1 MSKAHAILI
10 SLLLGVAVVLG
21 AFAAVRT
28 TSLGAA
34 QSSVSAKSI
43 AVRQQRLNNVE
54 AQLRR
59 SLARRP
65 PALPATS
72 SASVGIAPRVTYVRA
87 PSIAASSSI
96 SDEHGDSYG
105 EDEGYEDESD
115 D

>member
-28 TSLGAA
+28 TSVAA
-34 QSSVSAKSI
+34 EQSSAAAESI
-43 AVRQQRLNNVE
+43 AVRQQRLDNVE
-54 AQLRR
+54 AQLQR

-87 PSIAASSSI
+87 PSVAVAPP
-96 SDEHGDSYG
+96 DEQGDSYG
-105 EDEGYEDESD
+105 EDEGYEEESD